1 MLRRQL
7 ELGVPIEGIGMQF
20 HAFCGRDN
28 EVSTAGIL
36 YNSLRA
42 IDVFD
47 CYSDFRLPIH
57 LSEVSIPSWSNEP
70 DDEEVQ
76 AELAER
82 MLKLWFSRKYV
93 DAVIW
98 WNLVDGTAYGTE
110 NVFHAGLMRGDLSPK
125 PAYERF
131 DRLINHDWHT
141 AYSASGA
148 GDRFVFDGFYG
159 DYDVTF
165 THDGKKYTRSIR
177 LFRDTTGYDNRLAD
191 WRISRVEV

>member
-1 MLRRQL
+1 
-7 ELGVPIEGIGMQF
+7 MQF